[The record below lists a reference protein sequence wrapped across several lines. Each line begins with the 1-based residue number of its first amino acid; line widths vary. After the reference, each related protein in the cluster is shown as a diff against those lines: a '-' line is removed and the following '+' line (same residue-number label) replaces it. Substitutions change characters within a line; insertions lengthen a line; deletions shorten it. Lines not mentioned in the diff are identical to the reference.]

1 MQDDVFKPNSFKEQK
16 LIIFEQYFFFFFIFL
31 DLREKKC
38 YRTPTRNYISFS
50 GAKIFSFRLLQKV
63 NHFERELKCLQIVLG
78 TQSPDFVHIALYF
91 TIFSFWYKFFFFEK
105 SQA

>member
-1 MQDDVFKPNSFKEQK
+1 MMFLNQTHLKNKN
-16 LIIFEQYFFFFFIFL
+16 LLYLNNIFFFFFIFL